1 MQDLKNNS
9 EQTNRDDGRQNESES
24 HPFDRQVSRRLEE
37 AEVTPPMD
45 LMDKIFGV
53 LEEQEPKEQATPAA
67 PVKPVRSFRW
77 RIPNVA
83 AIAGILIVLAIGV
96 RELIHQDAGVVEPGG
111 QPAVQSPLTPGSPAS
126 KDTKIA
132 QKGANTAKVDMM
144 DDETEAE
151 TKKVASTATVSTRHN
166 ANASPDKRS
175 ESRPAAAVKP
185 AVKAHKT
192 ALAAVSAKD
201 QPVQADRKQRGDDN
215 NSIAVTGIAV
225 KKSSPDQALTAQIKR
240 QRTIEIASVVD
251 QQKDIKK
258 TTMSAAVAGN
268 KNEAAKTVV
277 LGDMSPQNDNNYAL
291 AGTDEV
297 NKRDRA
303 DRSERRG
310 LLKGIFKKIGNT
322 ARAIT
327 DDVVSHD
334 EDKTVINV
342 GVLAITAYK

>member
-9 EQTNRDDGRQNESES
+9 EQTNRDDGRPNESES

-53 LEEQEPKEQATPAA
+53 LEEQEPKEQGAPAA

-77 RIPNVA
+77 RIPSVA

-96 RELIHQDAGVVEPGG
+96 RELIHQDTVVVEPGG
-111 QPAVQSPLTPGSPAS
+111 QPAVQSPLTAGSPAS

-151 TKKVASTATVSTRHN
+151 TKKVVSTATLSTRHN

-175 ESRPAAAVKP
+175 GSRPAAGVRP
-185 AVKAHKT
+185 AAKVQKT
-192 ALAAVSAKD
+192 ALAAVSAND
-201 QPVQADRKQRGDDN
+201 RPVQADSKQGGGDN
-215 NSIAVTGIAV
+215 NNVAVTGIAV
-225 KKSSPDQALTAQIKR
+225 KRSSPDQALATQIKR
-240 QRTIEIASVVD
+240 QRKIETASVVG

-258 TTMSAAVAGN
+258 TTMPAAAAGN
-268 KNEAAKTVV
+268 KNEAAKTAV
-277 LGDMSPQNDNNYAL
+277 LGDMSPRNDNNYAL
-291 AGTDEV
+291 AATGEV
-297 NKRDRA
+297 NKHDRA
-303 DRSERRG
+303 VRSERRG

-327 DDVVSHD
+327 DDVVSQD